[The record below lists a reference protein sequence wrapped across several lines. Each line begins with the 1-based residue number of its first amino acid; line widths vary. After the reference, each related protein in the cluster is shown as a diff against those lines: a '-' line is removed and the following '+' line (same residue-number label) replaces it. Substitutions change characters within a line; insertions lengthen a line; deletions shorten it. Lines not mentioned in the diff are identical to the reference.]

1 MEDTE
6 VEGPIVYLVWYN
18 NGEPYE
24 DNYSYPVKIFYDKAD
39 AVKWL
44 DERYCKV
51 RDNQWMIERHT
62 CKITGSKTC
71 DGCAKYD
78 EWMNGLDLWSDND
91 EPCEDEDY
99 DDEPCEE
106 YQYMVSYCE
115 ENESWSIEEM
125 NMTIR
130 YPGDYSSESIKAFK
144 SELYALEKKYGI
156 FIDSTYVEDWD
167 EDYDGTPILCG
178 GDSHVILLDA
188 NANELCRFN

>member
-6 VEGPIVYLVWYN
+6 VKGPIVYLVWYD
-18 NGEPYE
+18 NGESYE
-24 DNYSYPVKIFYDKAD
+24 DNYQYPVEIFYDKESAT
-39 AVKWL
+39 KWL

-62 CKITGSKTC
+62 CNITGAITC
-71 DGCAKYD
+71 NGCPKYKEWFEGLDYGDDDEPYD
-78 EWMNGLDLWSDND
+78 E
-91 EPCEDEDY
+91 
-99 DDEPCEE
+99 EPCEE
-106 YQYMVSYCE
+106 YQYMIGDYE
-115 ENESWSIEEM
+115 ETESWRIEEM

-130 YPGDYSSESIKAFK
+130 YPNDYSAESIESFK

-167 EDYDGTPILCG
+167 ENYDGAPILCG